1 MDSKICKPIVSNARV
16 FSDILE
22 DFQFEILLYVYIVP
36 EIPELDDDISYA
48 IAF

>member
-22 DFQFEILLYVYIVP
+22 DFQFEIILYVYIVP
-36 EIPELDDDISYA
+36 EIHEMEDDIHYT
-48 IAF
+48 IDF